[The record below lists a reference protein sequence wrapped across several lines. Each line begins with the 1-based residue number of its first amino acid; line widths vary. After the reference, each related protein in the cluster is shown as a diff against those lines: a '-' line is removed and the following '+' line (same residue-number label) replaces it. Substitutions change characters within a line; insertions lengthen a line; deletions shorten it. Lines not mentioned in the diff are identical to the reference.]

1 LHAGTGASRAGRNG
15 FQVADSAA
23 FAYNATPDFAAAPRR
38 SESSRGGG
46 FRIGQSVM
54 HPKFGL
60 GVIINAEGGGTDARV
75 QVNFGAAGIKW
86 LALSVAKLEA
96 ASDEQHRSQRH
107 THQLPRRRQ
116 RPLGHAV
123 AFPDLRP
130 ERCGMTSPPRWRRTF
145 TVLRYDTR
153 GHGGHQRAGRPLQL
167 RPADRRPVI
176 GLLDALKVERTHFV
190 GLSMGGMIG
199 QHLALAAP
207 QRLDKLVIANST
219 SRIPPEAGPLWDER
233 IAIAR
238 SQGCAGLVEGTL
250 GRWFTPGF
258 RTTNPAQAARI
269 AKLIADTPAAGYIGC
284 ASAIRALDITAIG
297 SAPSRTP
304 TLVIAAPTI
313 PVRRRR

>member
-1 LHAGTGASRAGRNG
+1 MSSIETNG
-15 FQVADSAA
+15 IQVNYRIEGSGPWVTLSHSLTCDLSMW
-23 FAYNATPDFAAAPRR
+23 DGLAAA
-38 SESSRGGG
+38 
-46 FRIGQSVM
+46 
-54 HPKFGL
+54 
-60 GVIINAEGGGTDARV
+60 
-75 QVNFGAAGIKW
+75 
-86 LALSVAKLEA
+86 LAP
-96 ASDEQHRSQRH
+96 H
-107 THQLPRRRQ
+107 
-116 RPLGHAV
+116 
-123 AFPDLRP
+123 
-130 ERCGMTSPPRWRRTF
+130 F

-153 GHGGHQRAGRPLQL
+153 GHGASSAPEGPYSFDQL
-167 RPADRRPVI
+167 TGDVL

-269 AKLIADTPAAGYIGC
+269 GKLIADTPAAGFIGC
-284 ASAIRALDITAIG
+284 ASAIRALDVGDRIGAIT
-297 SAPSRTP
+297 TP
-304 TLVIAAPTI
+304 TLVIAGSDDPGTPPAMSEVIAGKIAGARFAVI
-313 PVRRRR
+313 PAASHLSCIEQPASFLALVADFLRQ